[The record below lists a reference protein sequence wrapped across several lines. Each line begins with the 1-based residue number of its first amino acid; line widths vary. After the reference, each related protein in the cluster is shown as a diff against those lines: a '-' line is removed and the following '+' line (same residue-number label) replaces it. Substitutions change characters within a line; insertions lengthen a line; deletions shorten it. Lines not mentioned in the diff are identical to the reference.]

1 MEHAFLLIRPAFC
14 QLVVSIPCLL
24 SHPFLSNI
32 PEKPVTGRPANGE
45 GGERPSWGMAKFS
58 RRWISCLLTT
68 GSQGRWQVVPMAM
81 AREAPRKV
89 MPREEGGMRCPQRSL
104 VTLPA

>member
-1 MEHAFLLIRPAFC
+1 M
-14 QLVVSIPCLL
+14 
-24 SHPFLSNI
+24 
-32 PEKPVTGRPANGE
+32 TGRPADGE

-104 VTLPA
+104 VTLPAYGTERQPDFILSNRWTSHVRFYL